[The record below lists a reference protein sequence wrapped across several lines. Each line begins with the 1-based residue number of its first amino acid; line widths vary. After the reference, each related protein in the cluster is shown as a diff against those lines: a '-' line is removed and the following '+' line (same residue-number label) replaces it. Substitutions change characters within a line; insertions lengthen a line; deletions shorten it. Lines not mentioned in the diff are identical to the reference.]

1 MRPGY
6 HRSIRGKIVL
16 VLVHSMW
23 CKMIFFCVFSIQLFS
38 FKMLLY
44 RSDGFLLQKYGF
56 SSINFI
62 PEIRKKLTL

>member
-38 FKMLLY
+38 FKTLLY
-44 RSDGFLLQKYGF
+44 LSDGFLLQKVRVF
-56 SSINFI
+56 FN
-62 PEIRKKLTL
+62 KLYT

>member
-38 FKMLLY
+38 FKTLLY
-44 RSDGFLLQKYGF
+44 RSDGFDLGGF
-56 SSINFI
+56 NVY
-62 PEIRKKLTL
+62 L